1 MELSLS
7 AASLPI
13 HKNSLRKDYNEYHFS
28 AWEYMRYLGQGLFII
43 AILSY
48 IFYKSYLAGCLFL
61 FLLPF
66 YFKYQKKNCIE
77 KRKNILRNQYKELL
91 IAVLTNLQAGYSIEN
106 SFAEAYH
113 DLSLIFHKE
122 DDICVELTLI
132 MRGLKNNR
140 TLEELLDDFARRSGV
155 AEIKEFSARFQSA
168 KRSGGNL
175 GDILKKC
182 IGMIAEKMEV
192 KQEIIT
198 IISAKKMENNIMCII
213 PLGII
218 VYVDI
223 TSPGFLNVLYHNPMG
238 VCIMSICLGVYM
250 FAFFLGQRIVKIEV

>member
-1 MELSLS
+1 M
-7 AASLPI
+7 
-13 HKNSLRKDYNEYHFS
+13 
-28 AWEYMRYLGQGLFII
+28 
-43 AILSY
+43 
-48 IFYKSYLAGCLFL
+48 
-61 FLLPF
+61 
-66 YFKYQKKNCIE
+66 
-77 KRKNILRNQYKELL
+77 
-91 IAVLTNLQAGYSIEN
+91 
-106 SFAEAYH
+106 
-113 DLSLIFHKE
+113 
-122 DDICVELTLI
+122 ELTLI

-140 TLEELLDDFARRSGV
+140 TLEELVDDFARRSGV
-155 AEIKEFSARFQSA
+155 AEIKEFSAMFQIA